1 MPVPVIVR
9 APPLQNPKKKICTSN
24 SSIQNSN
31 RSSIISNATHFQ
43 SNSSKTVP
51 LKLSSYLP
59 LRPASDKS
67 STYANNANTLSNAN
81 TSPLIAT
88 APHTLI
94 LTSIPSSSVNP
105 SNTTV
110 IPIPPGVVQLVLTSA
125 QPFVNSSDPNKT
137 NQYLFTST
145 AFPSLTPLTQM
156 IATSSGKK
164 PSLDRRR
171 TYQCHYDNCTKTY
184 YKSSHLKAHIR
195 THTGEKPFVCQWEG
209 CDRQFSRSDELSRHK
224 RTHTGEKKFVCSIC
238 ERRFMRS
245 DHLTKHVKRHLA
257 AENKRKG
264 IELNIRPSSNPLIA
278 PANTAP
284 ISISPA
290 TTLFMIE

>member
-24 SSIQNSN
+24 SSIQNCN
-31 RSSIISNATHFQ
+31 RCSIISNATHFQ
-43 SNSSKTVP
+43 NNSSKTVP
-51 LKLSSYLP
+51 LKSSSYLP
-59 LRPASDKS
+59 LRPASDKC
-67 STYANNANTLSNAN
+67 STYVPISSAN
-81 TSPLIAT
+81 TSPLIT
-88 APHTLI
+88 TSPHTLI
-94 LTSIPSSSVNP
+94 LTSIPSSSMNP

-110 IPIPPGVVQLVLTSA
+110 IPIPPGVVQLVVTSA

-145 AFPSLTPLTQM
+145 AFPSSLTPLTQM
-156 IATSSGKK
+156 IATSSSKK
-164 PSLDRRR
+164 PSIDRRR

-264 IELNIRPSSNPLIA
+264 IELNIRPSTNQLIA
-278 PANTAP
+278 SANTAP